1 MFSALRRAGR
11 FSRTPEC
18 AQENGWLVDA
28 MGSPEMDA
36 ADVRLNRLLN
46 LILETAVEAL
56 GFSAATVTVRH
67 ETGMSTV
74 GATDQRLV
82 DLDQAQYEAGG
93 PCVQTLDD
101 LAPVVLRD
109 VADGGEAWRH
119 YADTAAH
126 LGVQSSLSLHIP
138 TDSPEVAA
146 SLNLYS
152 REPLDLEA
160 RRLRSAETY
169 AAQLAATLQSV
180 DAYRAT
186 ANLARNMAEAMRTR
200 AVIEQAKGIL
210 MADERISD
218 EQAFERLVAL
228 SQHSNVKV
236 REVARR
242 LVDERSRPE

>member
-1 MFSALRRAGR
+1 VAD
-11 FSRTPEC
+11 T
-18 AQENGWLVDA
+18 
-28 MGSPEMDA
+28 MGSPEIDA

-56 GFSAATVTVRH
+56 GFSAATITVRQRT
-67 ETGMSTV
+67 EMSTV
-74 GATDQRLV
+74 GATDQRLIE
-82 DLDQAQYEAGG
+82 LDDAQYQAGG

-101 LAPVVLRD
+101 PDPVLLRD
-109 VADGGEAWRH
+109 VAERGETWQH

-152 REPLDLEA
+152 REVLDLED
-160 RRLRSAETY
+160 RQLRSAETY

-186 ANLARNMAEAMRTR
+186 ANLARNMAEAMRSR